1 MPNVY
6 VYDETRVDYFV
17 TSDLGLVAQ
26 SVTETIDYGNISAQ
40 ADPPE
45 FDELQFNVND
55 YGFVS
60 RTGTVLPFG
69 TVTVSGTIS
78 RKRVFTPATTGLGIL
93 SGTAKKSFTRSTWI
107 GSGTLFEIGGGLE
120 RLVIPDFGAA
130 GPSPR
135 IIGNAFERTRDN
147 YVGSAVNI
155 SVSSSAQTR
164 EFNVYPVSSTITI
177 SVTGGTSQEYPN
189 EYIQSIVQEQLVGKA
204 QEKIAYQYA
213 LTEVLPFDE
222 EDWGILS
229 DVNGDSFDKSAVT
242 FDSTITQNSA
252 FSDAVVVETEDW
264 GIITQASTGPDED
277 YDTIATSATNK
288 FGKIQTSKYLNAE
301 YKKSFDYSGSGS
313 ISVSTA
319 VVSTDRVR
327 SFAGS
332 GSILLNGQLGLGQAP
347 QHTIF
352 GLGDKIVLSGTCA
365 QSFVPRPVKGSGITI
380 FSSGSSYRRISN
392 PPERKAELLLYGYVD
407 KVNVIFKPARN
418 TIRFNISGQATKL
431 QVFKSYKGSDKL
443 KFSGALSTK
452 DIRFAP
458 HWRSP
463 LERDG
468 FIEPIDYGFVNELP
482 TEPNDDWG
490 WVNEV
495 PLSING
501 GGSLDFG
508 YIIPIFTR
516 INIVGIGAN
525 AFVRNGYQGSGS
537 INLSGKGLIPT
548 NYKFRS
554 TGLSGIATHPAGFF
568 FSGANWF
575 SQAPQHTVFG
585 VGDYIVVSG
594 TGNEAIIPAPETG
607 SGVITLSGAY
617 ANLKF
622 TSGAGEQTILTT
634 ISGTG
639 NERFIPNFNGSGTI
653 TLRQGREV
661 GQTYYRIIVENP
673 TRPAV
678 LFSIYNNTSIFEK
691 NTESYNTSSIYKGGD
706 GSEDYGTLGSSPSY
720 GFDLSYQGTGS
731 GALTATFDDESNTY
745 DQDIISGS
753 RYSDDLLG
761 TGLLP
766 TFDKT
771 SQYEVDFS
779 SVNVTED
786 YGNLDDNTPGGFVY
800 NQYLYPYYTG
810 FSDQD
815 GIDKGYEDLGFLTEN
830 PNEPAKYP
838 FGTILFQQPT
848 FANISRIIPKYP
860 GKGTLVVSGTAEEK
874 FATGDSSAQLFAIGG
889 SANEA
894 YSAQSPENTQLFEI
908 SGTRESESATFVEI
922 GSGSINISGQLIE
935 RTTFS
940 EVGTGIITFSGASV
954 ERTNL
959 DPLEQTILFNIYGSY
974 SNLQAAFV
982 PPSIKA
988 TIRLSG
994 NLVHPFIDYT
1004 PHYGI
1009 ERNVGIE
1016 TGIFILPGGAGG
1028 EYGNPGI
1035 VTTRFTPQYPGG
1047 YAGGGTA
1054 GPIKLSD
1061 KAISRTNAP
1070 ITTDGT
1076 IYILGIGTAA
1086 NGELDGVEIGATWK
1100 FTPQPVRG
1108 GPGLISI
1115 KGIGITREIQI
1126 YQYYGDLRNPG
1137 TSGTI
1142 VISTE
1147 KKKTEERNTF
1157 RIVSSGGAISVSG
1170 TATERKTKSF
1180 RGSGRL
1186 FVLSD
1191 GSKSRSKSYV
1201 SSGSIQ
1207 ISGSARK
1214 SLTTNPPEDTIL
1226 YSISGSAKKSVR
1238 LTTDFGG
1245 VIRISG
1251 SVGNIGDPITTK
1263 SFRGSGRFNSLSGSS
1278 WSFTR
1283 KSRTNTVLVQVSG
1296 ISSTRKIQSFGYY
1309 GDLKN
1314 PGTSGVITISGALSH
1329 PQIDYTPAY
1338 KSSGLFRIL
1347 GSAGLKSSL
1356 AAVGIGKV
1364 TISGQTIQ
1372 KFTYQGSEQ
1381 TVLFNISGTAKT
1393 RELNVYQDFITS
1405 GLFRISGISATREIQ
1420 VYGYYGDQKNPGTSG
1435 VITISGRPLVHP
1447 DVRYI
1452 PSPDG
1457 SGTIFITGTGTRS
1470 RTYPLYQGS
1479 GVLFT
1484 FSSGKESY
1492 TRSTYV
1498 GIGNVILSSSGI
1510 TEILR
1515 YEEPRTYV
1523 VII

>member
-17 TSDLGLVAQ
+17 TSDLGLVTQ

-264 GIITQASTGPDED
+264 GLIIQASIGPDED
-277 YDTIATSATNK
+277 YGVIATSATNK
-288 FGKIQTSKYLNAE
+288 FGKIQTNKYLNAE

-319 VVSTDRVR
+319 VVSADRVR

-352 GLGDKIVLSGTCA
+352 GLGDKIVLSGACA

-418 TIRFNISGQATKL
+418 TIRLNISGQATNL
-431 QVFKSYKGSDKL
+431 QIFKSYKGSDRL
-443 KFSGALSTK
+443 KFSGGLVGK
-452 DIRFAP
+452 DIRFTP

-468 FIEPIDYGFVNELP
+468 YIEPIDYGFINESP

-490 WVNEV
+490 WVREI
-495 PLSING
+495 PLSIAG
-501 GGSLDFG
+501 GAGMDFG
-508 YIIPIFTR
+508 YIIPLFRAITL
-516 INIVGIGAN
+516 VGIGAES
-525 AFVRNGYQGSGS
+525 FVRDTYRASGS
-537 INLSGKGLIPT
+537 LTISDPAYVTPAFAFESSGK
-548 NYKFRS
+548 
-554 TGLSGIATHPAGFF
+554 SGIATHNAGFF
-568 FSGANWF
+568 FSGQLGLG
-575 SQAPQHTVFG
+575 QAPQHRVFG

-617 ANLKF
+617 DNLKF

-673 TRPAV
+673 NRPPV

-706 GSEDYGTLGSSPSY
+706 GSEDYGSIVSIPSY
-720 GFDLSYQGTGS
+720 GFDILHQGTG
-731 GALTATFDDESNTY
+731 
-745 DQDIISGS
+745 Q
-753 RYSDDLLG
+753 
-761 TGLLP
+761 LP
-766 TFDKT
+766 SFDKT
-771 SQYEVDFS
+771 SEYETDFS
-779 SVNVTED
+779 SVNVTEN
-786 YGNLDDNTPGGFVY
+786 YGNLDKNTVGGPVY

-830 PNEPAKYP
+830 PNEPAKFP

-860 GKGTLVVSGTAEEK
+860 GRGTLVVSGTAEEK
-874 FATGDSSAQLFAIGG
+874 FSTGDSSTELFVIGG

-894 YSAQSPENTQLFEI
+894 YSAQTPENTQLFEI
-908 SGTRESESATFVEI
+908 SGTKQTESASFVEI
-922 GSGSINISGQLIE
+922 GSGSINISGQLVE

-940 EVGTGIITFSGASV
+940 EVGTGTVVISGAS
-954 ERTNL
+954 EQRTNV
-959 DPLEQTILFNIYGSY
+959 DPFENTILFNVYGSY
-974 SNLQAAFV
+974 SDLQAAFV

-1035 VTTRFTPQYPGG
+1035 VTTRFAPQYPGG

-1061 KAISRTNAP
+1061 RAISRTNAP